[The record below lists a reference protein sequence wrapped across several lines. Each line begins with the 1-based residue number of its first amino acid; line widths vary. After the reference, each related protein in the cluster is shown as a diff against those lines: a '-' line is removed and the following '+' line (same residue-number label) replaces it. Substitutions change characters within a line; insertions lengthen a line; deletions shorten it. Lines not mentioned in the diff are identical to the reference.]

1 MNHTIKLA
9 VKISRREARKIER
22 RAAIVDVARQSFF
35 ENGYAA
41 TTMSEIAATIGGS
54 KSTIWCY
61 FPSKEDL
68 FAAVLNDVT
77 SQFRQQLNQTIELHE
92 DLRTTLTRLCRHVV
106 ETLTQPQFI
115 SLHRLIT
122 AEGGRFPE
130 IGRILHESGASSL
143 RTIVAAYLNRCIEDG
158 AIRPCDTRVA
168 TANLIALCTCGA
180 HQRLI
185 LKIID
190 RATPEDIQADTE
202 NAAEVFLRAYG
213 TDKGQTGAG

>member
-1 MNHTIKLA
+1 MA
-9 VKISRREARKIER
+9 VKISRREARKVER
-22 RAAIVDVARQSFF
+22 RAAIVEVACQSFF

-41 TTMSEIAATIGGS
+41 TTMSEIAAKIGGS
-54 KSTIWCY
+54 KSTLWCY

-68 FAAVLNDVT
+68 FAAVLDDVT
-77 SQFRQQLNQTIELHE
+77 TQFRQQLNQTIELHD
-92 DLRTTLTRLCRHVV
+92 DLRTTLTRLCQHVV

-130 IGRILHESGASSL
+130 IGRILHESGAIGL

-158 AIRPCDTRVA
+158 TIRPCDTTVA
-168 TANLIALCTCGA
+168 AANLIALCTSSA
-180 HQRLI
+180 HQKLV
-185 LKIID
+185 LNIID

-202 NAAEVFLRAYG
+202 NAADVFLRAYG
-213 TDKGQTGAG
+213 MDEGQTGAG